1 MRRCMGSS
9 CAVVELR
16 RHCAVCSQAALAL
29 GSDES
34 MLLVLVHA
42 PTEGDADCKCMMP
55 EGNDASDNFNAKLP
69 RRGSTD

>member
-1 MRRCMGSS
+1 MHRCMGSS
-9 CAVVELR
+9 CVEVEQR
-16 RHCAVCSQAALAL
+16 QRCAACSQAALAL

-42 PTEGDADCKCMMP
+42 PTEGDADCKCMTP